1 MENKK
6 MAQDI
11 YSKIIL
17 EIKKKK
23 KKISQKSIAKEINMT
38 PQTFSDNMNR
48 LIEGKFPKVEFLLDV
63 QKVLGLDLGINFFNH

>member
-17 EIKKKK
+17 EIKE

>member
-6 MAQDI
+6 IAQEI

-17 EIKKKK
+17 EIKE
-23 KKISQKSIAKEINMT
+23 KKISQKSIAEEIHMT

-48 LIEGKFPKVEFLLDV
+48 LTKGKFPRIEFLLDV
-63 QKVLGLDLGINFFNH
+63 QKVLGIDLGINFFNK

>member
-6 MAQDI
+6 IAQDI

-17 EIKKKK
+17 EIKENL
-23 KKISQKSIAKEINMT
+23 QKSIAEEINMI

-48 LIEGKFPKVEFLLDV
+48 LTEKRFPKVEFLLEV
-63 QKVLGLDLGINFFNH
+63 QKVLGVDLDMNFFNY

>member
-6 MAQDI
+6 IAQDI

-17 EIKKKK
+17 EIKE
-23 KKISQKSIAKEINMT
+23 KKISQKSIAEEINMT

-48 LIEGKFPKVEFLLDV
+48 LIEGKFPKVEFLLEV
-63 QKVLGLDLGINFFNH
+63 QKVLEIDLGINFFNR

>member
-6 MAQDI
+6 IAQAI

-17 EIKKKK
+17 EIKE
-23 KKISQKSIAKEINMT
+23 KKISQKSIAEEINMT

-63 QKVLGLDLGINFFNH
+63 QKVLGVDLGINFFNH

>member
-1 MENKK
+1 MKNKK
-6 MAQDI
+6 IAQDI

-17 EIKKKK
+17 EIKE
-23 KKISQKSIAKEINMT
+23 KKISQKAIAEEINMT

-63 QKVLGLDLGINFFNH
+63 QKVLGVDLGINFFNH

>member
-6 MAQDI
+6 IAQDI

-17 EIKKKK
+17 EIKE
-23 KKISQKSIAKEINMT
+23 KKISQKSIAEEINMT

-48 LIEGKFPKVEFLLDV
+48 LIDGKFPKVEFLLEV
-63 QKVLGLDLGINFFNH
+63 QKVLGIDLGINFFNR

>member
-6 MAQDI
+6 IAQDI

-17 EIKKKK
+17 EIKE
-23 KKISQKSIAKEINMT
+23 KKISQKAIAEEINMT

-48 LIEGKFPKVEFLLDV
+48 LIEGKFPKVEFLLGV
-63 QKVLGLDLGINFFNH
+63 QKVLGIDLGINFFNR

>member
-6 MAQDI
+6 IAQEI
-11 YSKIIL
+11 YSRIIL
-17 EIKKKK
+17 EIKE

-48 LIEGKFPKVEFLLDV
+48 LIKGKFPRIEFLIDI
-63 QKVLGLDLGINFFNH
+63 QKVLGIDLGINFF

>member
-6 MAQDI
+6 IAQEI

-17 EIKKKK
+17 EIKE

-48 LIEGKFPKVEFLLDV
+48 LTKGKFPRIEFLLDV
-63 QKVLGLDLGINFFNH
+63 QKVLGIDLGINFF